1 MKYSDGGWLFKEGYD
16 VKFAVHVYDSRQM
29 QDRLMLYMPYSYISN
44 KGATLD
50 GGLLTMEVTTPQKD
64 IVGIKLYN
72 YKGTLPKTPNFKL
85 NTVEITP
92 EIMEEANSFRYK
104 TGDLLL
110 EITKGEN
117 IALTFSYKDKVI
129 ASSSPRSK
137 AVVIDPNG
145 QTHISDQLN
154 IGVGETIYGLG
165 ERFTSFVKNGQSVAI
180 TNQDGGTGTE
190 QSYKNIPFYVSSNNY
205 GVFVDSPDQVEFE
218 IGSEKVSKVQFSNPG
233 QSMQYYVIAGDDMK
247 QVIQKYTDLTG
258 KPTMPP
264 AWSFGLW
271 LSTSFLTDYNEET
284 VTSFVDGMQERDIPL
299 EVFHFDCLWMKE
311 YEWCNF
317 VWDERTF
324 PEPEKMLQRL
334 KEKGLKI
341 CVWINPYIGQKSP
354 LFEEGM
360 ANGYFIKQENGDVWQ
375 WDKWQAGMAIV
386 DFTNPKAVAWYTDY
400 LRQLLDMGVDCFKT
414 DFGERI
420 PLDAVYFDGSDPHK
434 MHNYYAYLYNQVVF
448 DLLKEVKGEK
458 EAVVFARAATVGSQ
472 KMPVHWGGDSTS
484 DYPSMAETLRAG
496 LSIGFA
502 GFGYWSHDIS
512 GFEAEATPDLY
523 KRWTQFGLLSSHSR
537 YHGSWQYKV
546 PWIYGE
552 EAVDVSRTFTK
563 LKLSLMPYLQAQSV
577 ITAKTGIPMM
587 RAMVL
592 EFPEDQMTHTL
603 DQQYMLGENLLVAP
617 IFNEDGK
624 GSFYIPKTKG
634 AWTDYLTDKKYESG
648 QYYQE
653 NYDYFHL
660 PLLVRPNAIIIEGK
674 EDQHAEY
681 DYNDHPIIH
690 AFEVT
695 DEASA
700 TIYDV
705 AGQKQGNVEIS
716 YSKNHYHVSITG
728 IDEATIIFHD
738 SKTTKKVQVTKG
750 NFDI

>member
-29 QDRLMLYMPYSYISN
+29 QDRLILYMPYSYISN

-258 KPTMPP
+258 KPTLPQ
-264 AWSFGLW
+264 AWSVGLW

-341 CVWINPYIGQKSP
+341 CVWINP
-354 LFEEGM
+354 
-360 ANGYFIKQENGDVWQ
+360 
-375 WDKWQAGMAIV
+375 
-386 DFTNPKAVAWYTDY
+386 
-400 LRQLLDMGVDCFKT
+400 
-414 DFGERI
+414 
-420 PLDAVYFDGSDPHK
+420 
-434 MHNYYAYLYNQVVF
+434 
-448 DLLKEVKGEK
+448 
-458 EAVVFARAATVGSQ
+458 
-472 KMPVHWGGDSTS
+472 
-484 DYPSMAETLRAG
+484 
-496 LSIGFA
+496 
-502 GFGYWSHDIS
+502 
-512 GFEAEATPDLY
+512 
-523 KRWTQFGLLSSHSR
+523 
-537 YHGSWQYKV
+537 
-546 PWIYGE
+546 
-552 EAVDVSRTFTK
+552 
-563 LKLSLMPYLQAQSV
+563 
-577 ITAKTGIPMM
+577 
-587 RAMVL
+587 
-592 EFPEDQMTHTL
+592 
-603 DQQYMLGENLLVAP
+603 
-617 IFNEDGK
+617 
-624 GSFYIPKTKG
+624 
-634 AWTDYLTDKKYESG
+634 
-648 QYYQE
+648 
-653 NYDYFHL
+653 
-660 PLLVRPNAIIIEGK
+660 
-674 EDQHAEY
+674 
-681 DYNDHPIIH
+681 
-690 AFEVT
+690 
-695 DEASA
+695 
-700 TIYDV
+700 
-705 AGQKQGNVEIS
+705 
-716 YSKNHYHVSITG
+716 
-728 IDEATIIFHD
+728 
-738 SKTTKKVQVTKG
+738 
-750 NFDI
+750 